1 MGSGVDA
8 NAWVEFCVVVGNVE
22 GGVGGAV
29 VPDQKLEEGG
39 RFGRGHFRSLRLSS
53 DRGCSW

>member
-29 VPDQKLEEGG
+29 VPDQKLEVGVGLGEDTFD
-39 RFGRGHFRSLRLSS
+39 RFGEVLRSLS
-53 DRGCSW
+53 